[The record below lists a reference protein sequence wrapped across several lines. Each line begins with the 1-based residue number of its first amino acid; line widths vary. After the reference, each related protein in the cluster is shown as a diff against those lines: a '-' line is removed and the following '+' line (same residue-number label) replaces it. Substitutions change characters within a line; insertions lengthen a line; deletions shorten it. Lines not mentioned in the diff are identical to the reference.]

1 MIHNV
6 YHWIDLLISFFNK
19 FTWRYKYCTYFL
31 QIESNLW
38 HAHPKRQIIK
48 DGGTRLDGC
57 RGFVDFLFAG
67 STSVESDQKVEAKS
81 APERGDERVEKLRPG
96 RTAADADACACGA

>member
-1 MIHNV
+1 MLHVFSTNRV
-6 YHWIDLLISFFNK
+6 KHVACTPKMTNNK
-19 FTWRYKYCTYFL
+19 GRREW
-31 QIESNLW
+31 
-38 HAHPKRQIIK
+38 
-48 DGGTRLDGC
+48 LDGC
-57 RGFVDFLFAG
+57 RGFMDFLFAG